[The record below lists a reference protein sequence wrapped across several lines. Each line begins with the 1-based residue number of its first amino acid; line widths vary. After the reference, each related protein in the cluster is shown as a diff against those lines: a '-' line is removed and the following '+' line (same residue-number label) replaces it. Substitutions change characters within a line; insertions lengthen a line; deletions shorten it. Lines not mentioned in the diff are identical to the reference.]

1 MRILI
6 GLPTPETVS
15 SNFSLKNLPE
25 IIADAK
31 QRYKDIEL
39 FVMYKTG
46 VMTSSNRNYI
56 VSHALENDMD
66 AILWLDTDMIY
77 PADIIY
83 ALWEAQKDIIGSIY
97 VKRSPPYDPIVYVK
111 GDNPNKPYRVVDPY
125 SLKGITEVDGL
136 GFGGLMVRMNV
147 YREMAEKN
155 IWHRYG
161 EAFGFP
167 YEQPKQES
175 HDFIFCQDA
184 QKLGYKIYVHNRVRC
199 GHITEKMVTLDDWI
213 PNGAVLHNA
222 KKIAVL
228 MPSIDVEKAERTIKQ
243 MQSRASFLAEY
254 FILEDKARSGYMA
267 TINQGVKN
275 IEADYYIYTAEDAYC
290 GKNWLYH
297 AYYELQKTDKNFLAF
312 NDGKNEGK
320 LATFGMISKEYLQK
334 HYGGNLFFEGYHS
347 HYGDTELTML
357 ALADNELAYNPHALM
372 IEVDYNK
379 KKVNQ
384 LDKIMYNQ
392 RTVNLKINYHS

>member
-56 VSHALENDMD
+56 VSHALENNID

-77 PADIIY
+77 PADIVY

-97 VKRSPPYDPIVYVK
+97 VKRSAPYDPVVYVK

-136 GFGGLMVRMNV
+136 GFGGLMIRMNV
-147 YREMAEKN
+147 YREMASKN

-167 YEQPKQES
+167 FEQPKQES

-184 QKLGYKIYVHNRVRC
+184 QKLGYKIYVHNRVKC

-213 PNGAVLHNA
+213 PNSAVLMDEP
-222 KKIAVL
+222 KIAVL

-243 MQSRASFLAEY
+243 MQRRASFLAEY
-254 FILEDKARSGYMA
+254 FILEDKARSGYVA

-290 GKNWLYH
+290 GLNWLYH
-297 AYYELQKTDKNFLAF
+297 AYYELQKTGKNLLAF

-334 HYGGNLFFEGYHS
+334 YYGGNLFFDKYCS
-347 HYGDTELTML
+347 HYGDTELTMM
-357 ALADNELAYNPHALM
+357 ALADNELAYNPHAMM

-379 KKVNQ
+379 HKVNR
-384 LDKIMYNQ
+384 LDKILYNQ
-392 RTVNLKINYHS
+392 RAVNFKINHFS